1 METTVKERLIAFLKS
16 KHIPKSQFEK
26 TCGLCN
32 GYVNG
37 IRKGIG
43 TDKLLCILNNYPEIN
58 REWLL
63 FGEGEMIKSSINT
76 QAINQQYTQP
86 QISNV
91 KQRLI
96 DFIYSKKLSQQK
108 FENICGL
115 SNGYVNNIKI
125 SIGARKLY
133 DILQAFPE
141 LNRNWLLFGEGEMLN
156 SSNNVTQQTINQQYA
171 QNPIGN
177 INGNAIFNGK
187 TVDVEAV
194 ECTDEEVPER
204 LPIVPTSIA
213 KKPSSDT
220 LEMLMHQQN
229 VELAAVRV
237 EDMPIEMW
245 YRIQDDSLEPNLRA
259 GDLIALHA
267 YPQGKENPVP
277 GKLYAVDTCSNGLVV
292 RVLYPIEG
300 GYRAKAYNSEDY
312 PDFIIYRD
320 DIIRIYKK
328 MVMVRF

>member
-1 METTVKERLIAFLKS
+1 ME
-16 KHIPKSQFEK
+16 
-26 TCGLCN
+26 
-32 GYVNG
+32 
-37 IRKGIG
+37 
-43 TDKLLCILNNYPEIN
+43 
-58 REWLL
+58 
-63 FGEGEMIKSSINT
+63 SS
-76 QAINQQYTQP
+76 
-86 QISNV
+86 V

-125 SIGARKLY
+125 SIGTKKLF

-177 INGNAIFNGK
+177 INGNVNFDSHRII
-187 TVDVEAV
+187 DVEPC
-194 ECTDEEVPER
+194 ECEEDIPDR
-204 LPIVPTSIA
+204 KPIVPTAIA
-213 KKPSSDT
+213 KKPSYDT
-220 LEMLMHQQN
+220 LEGLMRQRN

-267 YPQGKENPVP
+267 YPQGEENPIA
-277 GKLYAVDTCSNGLVV
+277 GKLYAVDTKSNGLIV
-292 RVLYPIEG
+292 RVLFPNEQ
-300 GYRAKAYNSEDY
+300 GYIARAYNKENY
-312 PDFIIYRD
+312 PDFIIKFS

>member
-1 METTVKERLIAFLKS
+1 METTVKERLITFIEHRGLSIS
-16 KHIPKSQFEK
+16 KFEK
-26 TCGLCN
+26 MCN
-32 GYVNG
+32 
-37 IRKGIG
+37 
-43 TDKLLCILNNYPEIN
+43 
-58 REWLL
+58 
-63 FGEGEMIKSSINT
+63 
-76 QAINQQYTQP
+76 
-86 QISNV
+86 
-91 KQRLI
+91 
-96 DFIYSKKLSQQK
+96 
-108 FENICGL
+108 L
-115 SNGYVNNIKI
+115 SNGYI
-125 SIGARKLY
+125 SKLRY
-133 DILQAFPE
+133 SPGGVRLEEIFRVFPE
-141 LNRNWLLFGEGEMLN
+141 INRNWLLFGEGEMLK
-156 SSNNVTQQTINQQYA
+156 TQPMQTINQQYA
-171 QNPIGN
+171 NNPIGN
-177 INGNAIFNGK
+177 INGNAIFNNK

-194 ECTDEEVPER
+194 ECGDEEVPER

-312 PDFIIYRD
+312 PDFVIRQD
-320 DIIRIYKK
+320 NIIRIYKK

>member
-76 QAINQQYTQP
+76 Q
-86 QISNV
+86 
-91 KQRLI
+91 
-96 DFIYSKKLSQQK
+96 
-108 FENICGL
+108 
-115 SNGYVNNIKI
+115 
-125 SIGARKLY
+125 
-133 DILQAFPE
+133 
-141 LNRNWLLFGEGEMLN
+141 
-156 SSNNVTQQTINQQYA
+156 TINQQYA
-171 QNPIGN
+171 NNPIGN

-312 PDFIIYRD
+312 PDFVIYRD

>member
-1 METTVKERLIAFLKS
+1 ME
-16 KHIPKSQFEK
+16 
-26 TCGLCN
+26 
-32 GYVNG
+32 
-37 IRKGIG
+37 
-43 TDKLLCILNNYPEIN
+43 
-58 REWLL
+58 
-63 FGEGEMIKSSINT
+63 SS
-76 QAINQQYTQP
+76 
-86 QISNV
+86 V

-125 SIGARKLY
+125 SIGARKLH

-156 SSNNVTQQTINQQYA
+156 NSNNVTQQTINQQYA

-194 ECTDEEVPER
+194 ECGYEEVPER

>member
-1 METTVKERLIAFLKS
+1 METTVKERLIRFIKF
-16 KHIPKSQFEK
+16 KHLSRCEFERM
-26 TCGLCN
+26 CDLSN
-32 GYVNG
+32 GYITNLKKTPGG
-37 IRKGIG
+37 I
-43 TDKLLCILNNYPEIN
+43 KLQKILESFPELN
-58 REWLL
+58 QNWLL

-76 QAINQQYTQP
+76 Q
-86 QISNV
+86 
-91 KQRLI
+91 
-96 DFIYSKKLSQQK
+96 
-108 FENICGL
+108 
-115 SNGYVNNIKI
+115 
-125 SIGARKLY
+125 
-133 DILQAFPE
+133 
-141 LNRNWLLFGEGEMLN
+141 
-156 SSNNVTQQTINQQYA
+156 TINQQYA
-171 QNPIGN
+171 NNPIGN
-177 INGNAIFNGK
+177 INGNAIFSGK
-187 TVDVEAV
+187 TVDIEAV
-194 ECTDEEVPER
+194 ECGDEEVPER

-220 LEMLMHQQN
+220 LEMLMNQQN

-245 YRIQDDSLEPNLRA
+245 YRIQDNSLEPNLRA

-312 PDFIIYRD
+312 PDFVIRQD

>member
-1 METTVKERLIAFLKS
+1 MILNKQTMEMTVKERLVAFLKFRN
-16 KHIPKSQFEK
+16 IPHSRFEK
-26 TCGLCN
+26 KCGLCN
-32 GYVNG
+32 GYVNS

-43 TDKLLCILNNYPEIN
+43 VEKLDTILRAY
-58 REWLL
+58 
-63 FGEGEMIKSSINT
+63 
-76 QAINQQYTQP
+76 
-86 QISNV
+86 
-91 KQRLI
+91 
-96 DFIYSKKLSQQK
+96 
-108 FENICGL
+108 
-115 SNGYVNNIKI
+115 
-125 SIGARKLY
+125 
-133 DILQAFPE
+133 PE
-141 LNRNWLLFGEGEMLN
+141 LNRNWLLFGEGEMLK
-156 SSNNVTQQTINQQYA
+156 TQPMQTINQQYA
-171 QNPIGN
+171 NNPIGN
-177 INGNAIFNGK
+177 INGNAIFNNK

-194 ECTDEEVPER
+194 ECGDEEVPER

-312 PDFIIYRD
+312 PDFVIYRD

>member
-1 METTVKERLIAFLKS
+1 MTVKERLVAFLKFRN
-16 KHIPKSQFEK
+16 IPHSRFEK
-26 TCGLCN
+26 KCGLCN
-32 GYVNG
+32 GYVNS

-43 TDKLLCILNNYPEIN
+43 VEKLDTILRAY
-58 REWLL
+58 
-63 FGEGEMIKSSINT
+63 
-76 QAINQQYTQP
+76 
-86 QISNV
+86 
-91 KQRLI
+91 
-96 DFIYSKKLSQQK
+96 
-108 FENICGL
+108 
-115 SNGYVNNIKI
+115 
-125 SIGARKLY
+125 
-133 DILQAFPE
+133 PE

-156 SSNNVTQQTINQQYA
+156 SSNNITQQTINQQYA
-171 QNPIGN
+171 NNPIGN
-177 INGNAIFNGK
+177 INGNAIFNNK
-187 TVDVEAV
+187 TVDVEAM
-194 ECTDEEVPER
+194 ECGDEEVPER

-312 PDFIIYRD
+312 PDFVIRQD